1 MSTAAKLLAK
11 IDLKEF
17 IWSFMSRISSPA
29 LSFAVLLMASRV
41 LSIEEYSLYN
51 FLFSVGSSLGLI
63 LVLGQNILL
72 IKHFRSN
79 DSGEFADQNRSLL
92 FMNSKWIASGIVFI
106 LAAAAVIQFFAFD
119 FPHHYDALPIAFVF
133 ASIFAISEYM
143 QYYFRIRGNIG
154 LALTPRE
161 NIWRILCLIALPA
174 AAYTGLLT
182 SGARAMEVITLLLLI
197 VVSYQAFRLVGIE
210 GLGFLRSDA
219 STVDRETR
227 ATWTKES
234 LFFTANSFF
243 VSAALYLETILI
255 GIFLS
260 LEAAAFYFV
269 AFRLAALLMLP
280 VSIIDTIG
288 VPMVSAKLQARD
300 IPGAQNLVSVLSA
313 ASLAG
318 TLAAFGFM
326 MLIGK
331 YALSLFEPSFADH
344 FEVLAILCIAPV
356 SHAFFGPGTNLMMI
370 AGGERYFLISRS
382 FVFVIY
388 IAALVLLGIYF
399 GMVGI
404 AAAGLVHGLAVLI
417 ICRNWTLQ
425 HVGVDTMAT
434 TALRLLQQRRPAQAK
449 SQPKEPT
456 S

>member
-1 MSTAAKLLAK
+1 MTTPAKLLGK
-11 IDLKEF
+11 IKLKEF
-17 IWSFMSRISSPA
+17 IWSFMSRIASPV

-41 LSIEEYSLYN
+41 LSIEEYGLYN
-51 FLFSVGSSLGLI
+51 FLFSVGSSLGLV
-63 LVLGQNILL
+63 LVLGQNVLL

-79 DSGEFADQNRSLL
+79 DDAAFADQNRSLL
-92 FMNSKWIASGIVFI
+92 FMNMAWISTGIGVI
-106 LAAAAVIQFFAFD
+106 LVAAAIIQFFAYD
-119 FPHHYDALPIAFVF
+119 FPHQYDALPIAFVF
-133 ASIFAISEYM
+133 AGIFSISEYM

-161 NIWRILCLIALPA
+161 NIWRILCLLALPA
-174 AAYTGLLT
+174 AAYTGFLT
-182 SGARAMEVITLLLLI
+182 SGARAMEIITLLLLI

-210 GLGFLRSDA
+210 GLGFLRRNA
-219 STVDRETR
+219 ARVDTGTR

-243 VSAALYLETILI
+243 VSASLYLETILI
-255 GIFLS
+255 GVFLS

-300 IPGAQNLVSVLSA
+300 LPGAQTLVSLLSA
-313 ASLAG
+313 ASFAG
-318 TLAAFGFM
+318 TCLAFGFM

-331 YALSLFEPSFADH
+331 FALSLFEPSFADH
-344 FEVLAILCIAPV
+344 VEVLAILCLAPV
-356 SHAFFGPGTNLMMI
+356 THAFFGPGTNLMMI
-370 AGGERYFLISRS
+370 GGGERYFLVSRS

-388 IAALVLLGIYF
+388 IAALVLLGLYF
-399 GMVGI
+399 GMAGI
-404 AAAGLVHGLAVLI
+404 AVAGLVHGLAVLI

-425 HVGVDTMAT
+425 HVGVDTMASQ
-434 TALRLLQQRRPAQAK
+434 ALGLVRHWRAARSKAGHE
-449 SQPKEPT
+449 EPL

>member
-1 MSTAAKLLAK
+1 MSTPAKLLAK
-11 IDLKEF
+11 INLKEF
-17 IWSFMSRISSPA
+17 IWSFMSRIASPV

-41 LSIEEYSLYN
+41 LSIEEYGLYN

-63 LVLGQNILL
+63 LVLGQNVLL

-79 DSGEFADQNRSLL
+79 DDPAFADQNRSLL
-92 FMNSKWIASGIVFI
+92 FMNMAWISSGIGVI
-106 LAAAAVIQFFAFD
+106 LVAAAIIQFFAHG

-133 ASIFAISEYM
+133 AGIFAVSEYM

-161 NIWRILCLIALPA
+161 NIWRILCLVALPVS
-174 AAYTGLLT
+174 AYTGFLT
-182 SGARAMEVITLLLLI
+182 SGARAMEIITLLLLI

-210 GLGFLRSDA
+210 GLGFLRRNA
-219 STVDRETR
+219 STTDTETR
-227 ATWTKES
+227 AIWTKES

-243 VSAALYLETILI
+243 VSASLYLETILI

-300 IPGAQNLVSVLSA
+300 IPGAQNLVSLLSA
-313 ASLAG
+313 ASLGG
-318 TLAAFGFM
+318 TLLAFGFM
-326 MLIGK
+326 LLIGK
-331 YALSLFEPSFADH
+331 FALSLFEPSFADH
-344 FEVLAILCIAPV
+344 FEVLAVLCLAPV
-356 SHAFFGPGTNLMMI
+356 THAFFGPGTNLMMI
-370 AGGERYFLISRS
+370 GGGERYFLISRS
-382 FVFVIY
+382 FVFVVYVIS
-388 IAALVLLGIYF
+388 LVLLGIYF
-399 GMVGI
+399 GMIGI
-404 AAAGLVHGLAVLI
+404 AFAGLVHGLAVLI

-425 HVGVDTMAT
+425 HVGVDTMAS
-434 TALRLLQQRRPAQAK
+434 TALGLFRHWRETR
-449 SQPKEPT
+449 SNTQPKRPT

>member
-1 MSTAAKLLAK
+1 MTTPAKLLGK
-11 IDLKEF
+11 IKLKEF
-17 IWSFMSRISSPA
+17 IWSFMSRIASPV

-41 LSIEEYSLYN
+41 LSIEEYGLYN
-51 FLFSVGSSLGLI
+51 FLFSVGSSLGLV
-63 LVLGQNILL
+63 LVLGQNVLL

-79 DSGEFADQNRSLL
+79 DDAAFADQNRSLL
-92 FMNSKWIASGIVFI
+92 FMNMAWISTGIGVI
-106 LAAAAVIQFFAFD
+106 LVAAAIIQFFAYD
-119 FPHHYDALPIAFVF
+119 FPHQYDALPIAFVF
-133 ASIFAISEYM
+133 AGIFSISEYM

-161 NIWRILCLIALPA
+161 NIWRILCLLALPA
-174 AAYTGLLT
+174 AAYTGFLT
-182 SGARAMEVITLLLLI
+182 SGARAMEIITLLLLI

-210 GLGFLRSDA
+210 GLGFLRRNV
-219 STVDRETR
+219 STADPETR

-243 VSAALYLETILI
+243 VSASLYLETILI
-255 GIFLS
+255 GVFLS

-300 IPGAQNLVSVLSA
+300 LSGAQNLVSLLSA
-313 ASLAG
+313 ASFAG
-318 TLAAFGFM
+318 TCLAFGFM

-331 YALSLFEPSFADH
+331 FALSLFEPSFADH
-344 FEVLAILCIAPV
+344 VEVLAILCLAPV
-356 SHAFFGPGTNLMMI
+356 THAFFGPGTNLMMI
-370 AGGERYFLISRS
+370 GGGERYFLVSRS

-388 IAALVLLGIYF
+388 IAALVLLGLYF
-399 GMVGI
+399 GMAGI
-404 AAAGLVHGLAVLI
+404 AVAGLVHGLAVLI

-425 HVGVDTMAT
+425 HVGVDTMASQ
-434 TALRLLQQRRPAQAK
+434 ALGLVRHWRAARSKAGHE
-449 SQPKEPT
+449 EPL